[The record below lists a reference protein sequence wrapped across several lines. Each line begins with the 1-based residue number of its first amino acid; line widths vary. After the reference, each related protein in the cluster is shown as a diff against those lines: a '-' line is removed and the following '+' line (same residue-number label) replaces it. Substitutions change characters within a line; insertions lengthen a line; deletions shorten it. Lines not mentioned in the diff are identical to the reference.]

1 MDIPRPKKKIA
12 LTAAERKAISRAN
25 QSEEAKEKE
34 KSRNREDKKTPKAMA
49 KTRERM
55 KKIHTA
61 KMKKKE
67 KEEKF
72 PQPPEL
78 RRKILGERSTMVNEI
93 WMYVEVNCYPGCKF
107 TWYKD
112 GKELQKTKGKIWIRQ
127 IWYFKTIDGIQR
139 KGNSSLEI
147 SRPNP
152 NDAGLYTVRVT
163 NEHGES
169 EHSFKVDFM
178 PEQEGKRWK
187 LKESIDEN
195 YVPSKV
201 RNVIK

>member
-1 MDIPRPKKKIA
+1 MDIPRLKKKIA

-34 KSRNREDKKTPKAMA
+34 KSRNREDKKTPEAMA

-78 RRKILGERSTMVNEI
+78 RRKILREMVKEI
-93 WMYVEVNCYPGCKF
+93 RMYVEVNCYPGCKF

-127 IWYFKTIDGIQR
+127 IWYFKTIDGIHR

-147 SRPNP
+147 RMPNP
-152 NDAGLYTVRVT
+152 TDAVSYTHLTLPT
-163 NEHGES
+163 NRE
-169 EHSFKVDFM
+169 V
-178 PEQEGKRWK
+178 
-187 LKESIDEN
+187 
-195 YVPSKV
+195 
-201 RNVIK
+201 